1 MAEITSIVPTH
12 RPAEEPVLVRRSRDD
27 DVPAL
32 SRLAAL
38 DSRRLPACDML
49 VAEAGGE
56 LLAAITLDGRDV
68 IANPFRPT
76 ADLVTLLRLRA
87 DQIAAARRRPSE
99 RRPRGILRLRPRPL
113 S

>member
-1 MAEITSIVPTH
+1 MAEITNIVPVH
-12 RPAEEPVLVRRSRDD
+12 RPAEQPVTVRRSRTG

-32 SRLAAL
+32 TRLAAL

-49 VAEAGGE
+49 VAEVGGE
-56 LLAAITLDGRDV
+56 LWAAVTLDGREA

-87 DQIAAARRRPSE
+87 EQIAARGRTSE
-99 RRPRGILRLRPRPL
+99 RRPRGILRLRPRLQP
-113 S
+113 